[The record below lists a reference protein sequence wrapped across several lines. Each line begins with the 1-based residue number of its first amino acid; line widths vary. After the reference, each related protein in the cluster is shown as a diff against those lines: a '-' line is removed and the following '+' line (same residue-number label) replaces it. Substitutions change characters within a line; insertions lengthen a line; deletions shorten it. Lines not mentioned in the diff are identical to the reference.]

1 MELKNKHTAELTS
14 AQENSL
20 KTLRSRWDWVS
31 KPEQEIGRPNK
42 DGTALFIVVVECF
55 GLEEGRYAT
64 RMTIG
69 ISPCGH
75 RSS

>member
-1 MELKNKHTAELTS
+1 MELKSNRATLTP
-14 AQENSL
+14 AQEQSL
-20 KTLRSRWDWVS
+20 ETLRSRWDYVG
-31 KPEQEIGRPNK
+31 KPEQEIGRPNE
-42 DGTALFIVVVECF
+42 DGTALFLVVVECY
-55 GLEEGRYAT
+55 GLEEGRYKT